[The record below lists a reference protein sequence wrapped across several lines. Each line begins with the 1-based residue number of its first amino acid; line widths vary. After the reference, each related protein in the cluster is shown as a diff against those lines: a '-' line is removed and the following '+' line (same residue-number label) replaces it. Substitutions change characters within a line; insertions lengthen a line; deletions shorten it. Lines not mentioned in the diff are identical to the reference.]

1 LWYAAYLAAHLLL
14 YVAVLRQRPAFRRE
28 KVIFAYHA
36 LSAVGVTLAV
46 LVEPLVLGTP
56 YDLQWIVAIVGLHGI
71 YSTSFLE
78 LWSLA
83 EGGYS
88 LQILE
93 ELDRAER
100 RGQPA
105 DVEALRAIGVAKQGN
120 RLAGL
125 ASIGLV
131 RQDGR
136 RLELT
141 GSGRL
146 VGSVF
151 ALLAWLTNVRDG
163 V

>member
-1 LWYAAYLAAHLLL
+1 MWYAAYFAAHLLL
-14 YVAVLRQRPAFRRE
+14 YIVALRSLPAFRRE
-28 KVIFAYHA
+28 GVIFAYHA
-36 LSAVGVTLAV
+36 LSAIGVTLTV
-46 LVEPLVLGTP
+46 LLSPLVFGSPLS
-56 YDLQWIVAIVGLHGI
+56 LEWIIAIVAIHGL

-93 ELDRAER
+93 QLDRSER
-100 RGQPA
+100 QGAPA
-105 DVEALRAIGVAKQGN
+105 DVAALRAIGAAKQAN

-131 RQDGR
+131 RQVGGR
-136 RLELT
+136 VELT

-146 VGSVF
+146 VASVF
-151 ALLAWLTNVRDG
+151 ALLAWLTNVQDG